1 VVHSRSLVALAFAC
15 ALASCTPPP
24 AVEPEVRATE
34 HGGSGTGMA
43 GATVGEVFFGTSTQT
58 MRGLA
63 AVVAAGVEG
72 ITGGQTVEIAS
83 AHPEEAELAE
93 SVAFRDQLARA
104 FEEHGQ
110 KLARREGEGSVIV
123 TSEILSIERLQA
135 DRDLVTVSTVVTSRD
150 DGRVLT
156 TRLDRVIVRDLL
168 TAPTYYR
175 TSRPPGDFPR
185 R

>member
-1 VVHSRSLVALAFAC
+1 MLVVAC
-15 ALASCTPPP
+15 VLASCTPPP
-24 AVEPEVRATE
+24 AVEPDVRAPDR
-34 HGGSGTGMA
+34 GAGTGMA
-43 GATVGEVFFGTSTQT
+43 GATVGQVFFGTSTQT

-72 ITGGQTVEIAS
+72 FTGGQTVEVTT
-83 AHPEEAELAE
+83 AHPEEAELEE
-93 SVAFRDQLARA
+93 SVAFRDELART
-104 FEEHGQ
+104 FEAHGQ
-110 KLARREGEGSVIV
+110 KLARRRGDGRVIV

-150 DGRVLT
+150 DGAVLAS
-156 TRLDRVIVRDLL
+156 RLDRVIVRDLL